1 MLLTN
6 IIKKGELL
14 DCYGELLTKRQRDC
28 LDLYYNENL
37 TLAEIAEHF
46 QLSRQAVHDA
56 MRHGEEQ
63 LAYYEKTLCLLYK
76 KKEKQKA
83 LVNVKNILTETQ
95 LKKAE
100 IWLELFSE

>member
-46 QLSRQAVHDA
+46 RISRQAVH
-56 MRHGEEQ
+56 
-63 LAYYEKTLCLLYK
+63 TK
-76 KKEKQKA
+76 KK
-83 LVNVKNILTETQ
+83 KN
-95 LKKAE
+95 KKP
-100 IWLELFSE
+100 LLM